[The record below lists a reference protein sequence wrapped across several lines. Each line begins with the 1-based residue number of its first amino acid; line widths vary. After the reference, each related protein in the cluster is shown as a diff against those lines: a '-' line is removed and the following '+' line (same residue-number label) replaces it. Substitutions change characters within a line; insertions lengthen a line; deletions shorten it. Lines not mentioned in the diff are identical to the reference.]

1 METPTTATAPENI
14 SQDSSLLNEPLHI
27 ETPLV
32 KSGPLSEK
40 TGCNVFLKLENVQLS
55 GSYKLRGIGRLVQT
69 SAKAGCKRFVS
80 SSGGNAGV
88 AAAYAAKAIGYP
100 CTVVV
105 PETTA
110 PFMKE
115 KIRLEATKLEVHGQA
130 FDDAHARALELLGE
144 PGTVLLHP
152 FDNPELWEGHSTIMD
167 EIEHQLPKKVKPDA
181 VILSVGGGGLLTGC
195 LIGMHRKGWTE
206 VPIIT
211 METYGTESFYKCVT
225 TGEWARLDE
234 IKSICKTLGA
244 KQVCKRAFDWIKEH
258 KPIHSSL
265 VTDKQAVEAVIH
277 FANDHRYLV
286 SPSCGAALAALY
298 GDFFGQLRKEG
309 KLPEGKLNV
318 VVIVCGGNEIN
329 LEQLEQWK
337 VDFQI

>member
-1 METPTTATAPENI
+1 METSTGAKVVENLP
-14 SQDSSLLNEPLHI
+14 QDASILDEPLHI

-32 KSGPLSEK
+32 RSAQLSEK
-40 TGCNVFLKLENVQLS
+40 TGCNVFLKLENVQLA
-55 GSYKLRGIGRLVQT
+55 GSYKLRGLGRLVQT

-110 PFMKE
+110 SFMKD
-115 KIRLEATKLEVHGQA
+115 KIRAEATNLVIQGDA
-130 FDDAHARALELLGE
+130 FDDAHAKALELLGE
-144 PGTVLLHP
+144 PGTVMLHP
-152 FDNPELWEGHSTIMD
+152 FDHPEIWEGHSTIMD
-167 EIEHQLPKKVKPDA
+167 EIERQLPKKVKPDA
-181 VILSVGGGGLLTGC
+181 LILSVGGGGLLSGC
-195 LIGMHRKGWTE
+195 LIGMHRNGWTD
-206 VPIIT
+206 VPVIT

-225 TGEWARLDE
+225 TGEWAQLDK
-234 IKSICKTLGA
+234 INSICKTLGS
-244 KQVCKRAFDWIKEH
+244 KKVCRRAFDWIQEH
-258 KPIHSSL
+258 KHIHSSL

-298 GDFFGQLRKEG
+298 GDYFNELRKEG
-309 KLPEGKLNV
+309 KLPQGKLNV
-318 VVIVCGGNEIN
+318 VVIVCGGNEID
-329 LEQLEQWK
+329 LEQLDKWK
-337 VDFQI
+337 ADFQI